1 MNSVEKLVALF
12 RKVSRLNDDFDGQSV
27 DFAVGLKIADMI
39 KNDEEVLA
47 AVTGDAIE
55 NANGGFD
62 MQLVIAPYKGKNYF
76 MIFPNTETAA
86 AMKTGYT
93 MCKISELVTL
103 ADETPEMSGLQLI
116 LSCDEST
123 GHFGSAEIN
132 SNMIRIAVNASTQ

>member
-103 ADETPEMSGLQLI
+103 ADELI